1 MRETLSP
8 RAGLLAQFPTFTPAL
23 LLATEP
29 PAPPGHKHALRG
41 SASICLYSSP
51 GNCSGPSQTG
61 YLVRTVTLP
70 CLQVQGLFML
80 PTASSYPRFL
90 TVSQT
95 WMFLN
100 ELQTFHVPL
109 STLLYFELPIC
120 LIFLCLF
127 PSYLVFFHFPPYF
140 FLED

>member
-23 LLATEP
+23 LLETEP
-29 PAPPGHKHALRG
+29 HAGHKHALRG
-41 SASICLYSSP
+41 SASISLYSSP
-51 GNCSGPSQTG
+51 GNCSGPNQTG
-61 YLVRTVTLP
+61 YLVRRVTLP

-95 WMFLN
+95 QIN
-100 ELQTFHVPL
+100 ELQTCHVPL